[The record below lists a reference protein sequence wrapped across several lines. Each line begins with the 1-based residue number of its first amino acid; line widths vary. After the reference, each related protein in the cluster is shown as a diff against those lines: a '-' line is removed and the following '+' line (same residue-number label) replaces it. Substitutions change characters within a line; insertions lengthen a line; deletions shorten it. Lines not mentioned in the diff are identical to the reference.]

1 MAWLSKLR
9 EQTGADP
16 GDDTHKPFLKQLRDA
31 KEHASDVEHPWLPTL
46 RKLKGHV
53 IGNVER
59 ISTRDVFD
67 RLEVSPKKRPQLT
80 RQLSR
85 MMSELGWSSIRAHG
99 LNEHSFLSRVRGYA
113 RPAPGGKALM

>member
-1 MAWLSKLR
+1 MAWLTKLR
-9 EQTGADP
+9 EQTGALTGTDAP
-16 GDDTHKPFLKQLRDA
+16 KSFMRILKESA
-31 KEHASDVEHPWLPTL
+31 EHANDEEHPWVPQL

-53 IGNVER
+53 VGDVER

-67 RLEVSPKKRPQLT
+67 RLEVPPKKRSQLT

-85 MMSELGWSSIRAHG
+85 MMSELGWSNIRAHG